1 MFLMWSIAEAW
12 NWLIHV
18 PVLGFLFLIALPV
31 AIVFLIAA
39 VIDLANSN

>member
-18 PVLGFLFLIALPV
+18 PVLGV
-31 AIVFLIAA
+31 VFLVGM
-39 VIDLANSN
+39 VIVIVVLVCALIDYANSN